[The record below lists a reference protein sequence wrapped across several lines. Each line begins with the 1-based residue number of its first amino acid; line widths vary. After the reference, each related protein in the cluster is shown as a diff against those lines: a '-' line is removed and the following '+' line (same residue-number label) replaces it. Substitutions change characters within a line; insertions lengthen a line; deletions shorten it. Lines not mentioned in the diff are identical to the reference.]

1 MCVVSA
7 LKPKPFSFCLCCA
20 SRSPLNTGIPSTMWI
35 VSVCMLLVKASTT
48 AAQKSHSTLAYP
60 PLHIQCAHSNHA
72 SNEQAHNEWI
82 LLVPLLVRIWF
93 HTENVCWNFVWLLAV
108 LHVSKEPEIDT
119 IIGTNCRWRRT
130 NRRKHTHNLAT
141 IKWRFSTGA
150 RAQTEDEQN
159 AHTTD
164 QPGGWMPLCCVPD
177 PRCTR

>member
-1 MCVVSA
+1 MHPEVLLTPVFRLPCE
-7 LKPKPFSFCLCCA
+7 LCLCVCSL
-20 SRSPLNTGIPSTMWI
+20 SRPPPPQHKRAIPP
-35 VSVCMLLVKASTT
+35 
-48 AAQKSHSTLAYP
+48 SHIHLCISNA
-60 PLHIQCAHSNHA
+60 HIQIMRAMNKHTM
-72 SNEQAHNEWI
+72 NEFSWC
-82 LLVPLLVRIWF
+82 RCWY
-93 HTENVCWNFVWLLAV
+93 ENVCWNFVWLLAV

-119 IIGTNCRWRRT
+119 IIGTNCRWRRP